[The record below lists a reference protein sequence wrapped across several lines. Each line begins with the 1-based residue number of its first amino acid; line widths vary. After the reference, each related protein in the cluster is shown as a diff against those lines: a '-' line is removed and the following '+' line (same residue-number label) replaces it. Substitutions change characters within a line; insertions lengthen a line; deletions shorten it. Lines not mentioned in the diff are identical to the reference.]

1 MAGSAWKEKKR
12 KKRSATTRARLEGKE
27 RTNLVDEHVVETE
40 MKLVILVSNSM
51 CGSSR
56 SHLVGRL
63 EHGREIQELGLL
75 RTETLVDFEHLGVS
89 VKRKRELISNC

>member
-1 MAGSAWKEKKR
+1 MAGSAWEVKRGKE
-12 KKRSATTRARLEGKE
+12 RSAATRARLEGKE

-75 RTETLVDFEHLGVS
+75 RSETLVDFEHLGVS
-89 VKRKRELISNC
+89 VKRNEDD